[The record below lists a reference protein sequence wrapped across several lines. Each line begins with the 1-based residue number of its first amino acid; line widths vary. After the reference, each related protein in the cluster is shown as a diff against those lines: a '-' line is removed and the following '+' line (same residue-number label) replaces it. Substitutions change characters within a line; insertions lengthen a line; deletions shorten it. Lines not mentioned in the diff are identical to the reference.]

1 MIENPSGIVLEEL
14 KRFNE
19 KLLDTRNEE
28 IIKESKEVVEQLVS
42 FINMA
47 VRNEKNIYVEYD

>member
-1 MIENPSGIVLEEL
+1 MGDEISTYCIG
-14 KRFNE
+14 RFNE